1 MMEEYSESQQL
12 RRRRSV
18 KRRRNGAIIALIP
31 VLILA
36 LAGICCLM
44 IDLGHITAVKSD
56 AQNAADAATLA
67 GALQLRMQ
75 RKPGGSW
82 KYSEIANRMR
92 EFSRANDVGRNA
104 LKYADL
110 RIGRWNPNTSKF
122 RVGGSFTSRNAVRAT
137 VKCDCDLFFAHVF
150 WTAISK
156 VEAHSISAF
165 DVSQNSV
172 GETVYSIPYVVN

>member
-1 MMEEYSESQQL
+1 MRKPANESL
-12 RRRRSV
+12 HRRRSV
-18 KRRRNGAIIALIP
+18 KRRRRGAIIALVP

-36 LAGICCLM
+36 LAGIGVLM

-82 KYSEIANRMR
+82 NWSDVANRMR
-92 EFSRANDVGRNA
+92 EFSQANNVGVNA
-104 LKYADL
+104 LNFSDL
-110 RIGRWNPNTSKF
+110 SIGRWNPNNSEFTT
-122 RVGGSFTSRNAVRAT
+122 GGSFTDKNSVRAT

-150 WTAISK
+150 GTSISK
-156 VEAHSISAF
+156 VEVQSTSAF
-165 DVSQNSV
+165 DVSQDSNGDS
-172 GETVYSIPYVVN
+172 TYSIPYVVK